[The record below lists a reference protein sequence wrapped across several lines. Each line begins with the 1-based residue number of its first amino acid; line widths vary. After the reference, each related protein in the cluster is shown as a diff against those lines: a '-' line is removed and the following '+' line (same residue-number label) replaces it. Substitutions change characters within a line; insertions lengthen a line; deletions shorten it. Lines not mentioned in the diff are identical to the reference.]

1 MSAGYSEGG
10 LDNFDEDA
18 AANNLADVGKD
29 YSGLV
34 EQQQAG
40 VPAVDAISGGGG
52 IEVAPPDVQQEAPGA
67 SAPKAPEI
75 APPASAETAALSIP
89 PPPAPPALTG
99 DPRQDVQN
107 NTQYQR
113 DLSDYHAKLTQH
125 ASALNVH
132 AAGITKM
139 KTEREMAAQKTAI
152 DARKAEAAKYEQVRQ
167 QRQAAIDE
175 AIKER
180 MEARKGLEGGNAD
193 QKLHGGKLVAA
204 IAGAIGASLQAYGA
218 AQLGHP
224 QQFENQ
230 ALKRIGELQK
240 QQYEQK
246 KQRLANASD
255 ALLEARYGH
264 KEAQDNHRAALN
276 DLDANMASELKL
288 AALEADNQLARMGY
302 DKAQRDAN
310 EVVIKLREAAAKH
323 EGEIHSREEGHAAQ
337 RDQAAAT
344 LQLARA
350 NLGERRSEHRDNLDE
365 RQREFD
371 LRKKEAAEKAADK
384 EAAAKEKAAA
394 KLDERAIRDPETDEV
409 IRYAP
414 TARGVKDVVDKQV
427 AARAYSQGLRELADD
442 IEKNGR
448 VGSSLP
454 IIGTEAGKRREELHA
469 NVVARGRKALDLG
482 VSNANMQLEHG
493 AVGGSGVGLS
503 RIGSPDVLRK
513 IADDN
518 DKFAGERLRSG
529 TAPAKPKASAAPK
542 TEAKPESGG
551 KPPKNVIDQAWQA
564 VDDKHASPALRQ
576 KAVDVLTQAG
586 LL

>member
-10 LDNFDEDA
+10 LDSFDEDA
-18 AANNLADVGKD
+18 AANNLANVGQQ
-29 YSGLV
+29 YQGLI

-40 VPAVDAISGGGG
+40 VPAVGAISGGST
-52 IEVAPPDVQQEAPGA
+52 IDTPPDVQQEAPGA
-67 SAPKAPEI
+67 SAPKAPDI
-75 APPASAETAALSIP
+75 APPASSETAALSIP
-89 PPPAPPALTG
+89 PPPPPPALTG

-125 ASALNVH
+125 ATALNVH

-139 KTEREMAAQKTAI
+139 KTEREMAAETSAI
-152 DARKAEAAKYEQVRQ
+152 NARKAEAAKYEQVRQ
-167 QRQAAIDE
+167 QRQTAIDE
-175 AIKER
+175 AVKER
-180 MEARKGLEGGNAD
+180 VEARKSLEGGND
-193 QKLHGGKLVAA
+193 EQRLHGGKLAAA
-204 IAGAIGASLQAYGA
+204 IAGGLGASLQMLGA
-218 AQLGHP
+218 AQMGHP

-230 ALKRIGELQK
+230 ALKRIDQLSRER
-240 QQYEQK
+240 YEQK

-255 ALLEARYGH
+255 SLLEARYGH
-264 KEAQDNHRAALN
+264 KEAGDNHRAALN
-276 DLDANMASELKL
+276 DLDANTAAEFKL

-310 EVVIKLREAAAKH
+310 EVVIKLREGQAKA
-323 EGEIHSREEGHAAQ
+323 EGSIHQREESTAAQ
-337 RDQAAAT
+337 KEQAKAT
-344 LQLARA
+344 LELARA
-350 NLGERRSEHRDNLDE
+350 NLGERKNEHRDTLE
-365 RQREFD
+365 EKQREFD
-371 LRKKEAAEKAADK
+371 LRKKDAAEKAADK

-414 TARGVKDVVDKQV
+414 TPRGVTAITDKQV

-493 AVGGSGVGLS
+493 AVGGSGVGLA
-503 RIGSPDVLRK
+503 RIGSPEVLRK

-529 TAPAKPKASAAPK
+529 TAPAKPKAAAAAPAAEPK
-542 TEAKPESGG
+542 AAKV
-551 KPPKNVIDQAWQA
+551 PKDVIDQAWNA
-564 VDDKHASPALRQ
+564 VNSPGAGKERRQ
-576 KAVDVLTQAG
+576 KAVEILSAAG